1 MKLAVLLLLGFSVAN
16 AGQVSYDYV
25 LRAPDSVIHWQDTE
39 VYSGLTAYPIN
50 FDQSNVVVNRTGYK
64 YIDSRFAI
72 ALPQEKSLI
81 VDLGWWNGYYGQPLI
96 EGYEFDYPLH
106 VGQNLGRIFT
116 NDLGAFDLETPV
128 KMDIFA
134 TPEPSHTVPL
144 SIAAAALIAGIIIRR
159 LQTRTQ

>member
-1 MKLAVLLLLGFSVAN
+1 MKLVLLSFLGFSIAN
-16 AGQVSYDYV
+16 AGQVAYDYV
-25 LRAPDSVIHWQDTE
+25 LRAPDAVVHWQDSQ

-50 FDQSNVVVNRTGYK
+50 FDQSNVVLNRTGYK

-116 NDLGAFDLETPV
+116 NDGLSAFDLGDPV
-128 KMDIFA
+128 NMDIFA

-144 SIAAAALIAGIIIRR
+144 SIAAVALVAGLLTRR
-159 LQTRTQ
+159 FVR